1 MYNNIATVLYESL
14 NFKTCENKKNQLP
27 IYVRRLNFILY
38 SKTQTQTV
46 KCRNVP
52 FYDFFFGY
60 I

>member
-14 NFKTCENKKNQLP
+14 NFKTCENKKNQLA

-38 SKTQTQTV
+38 LKTQTQTV

-52 FYDFFFGY
+52 FL
-60 I
+60 